1 MHLKTGSSRLDAG
14 ARASTG
20 TARRTASIPG
30 RALLCAASLALSMH
44 TGGARAA
51 QPQSCDRACLQGL
64 AERYLAA
71 MVAHDPSRAPLAR
84 HARFTENGVELPLPD
99 GLWRTAD
106 SVQSYRLFVTDPQAG
121 SVGFFVK
128 ARENGAPVL
137 LATRLQI
144 VHRRITEIES
154 IASRL
159 AATIGGG
166 PSAQPRV
173 DQLGDHPRPQFL
185 AVLPPS
191 ERRTR
196 GQLIALVDSY
206 YTGIENNT
214 GERPPPFADDCLRLE
229 NGTQTTGR
237 PLRAGAEPG
246 PLNYSCTQAFGLGYY
261 HEDTRIRSR
270 RVLAVDVARGL
281 VYAAV
286 GMDHDATVRSYRL
299 KNGRTVTVRNTAPWT
314 WAAHEIFQINGAGE
328 ISQIEAVLL
337 SVPYGMRPGWS
348 TGVHLPSPQAIRD
361 GFKEY

>member
-1 MHLKTGSSRLDAG
+1 VKVGGSRLEAG
-14 ARASTG
+14 AA
-20 TARRTASIPG
+20 ARDGGAWPG
-30 RALLCAASLALSMH
+30 RALLCTAWLALAILS
-44 TGGARAA
+44 GDAGAA
-51 QPQSCDRACLQGL
+51 QQSGCGRACLEGL

-84 HARFTENGVELPLPD
+84 GVRYTENGVELTLPD
-99 GLWRTAD
+99 GLWRTAQ
-106 SVQSYRLFVTDPQAG
+106 SVGTYRLFVTDPREG

-137 LATRLQI
+137 LATRLK
-144 VHRRITEIES
+144 VVDRRITEIES
-154 IASRL
+154 IAARL
-159 AATIGGG
+159 GATIGGG

-185 AVLPPS
+185 ATLPPN

-196 GQLIALVDSY
+196 KQLMAIVDSY

-214 GERPPPFADDCLRLE
+214 GDQPPPFADDCLRLE

-237 PLRAGAEPG
+237 PVRPGAEPG
-246 PLNYSCTQAFGLGYY
+246 PANYSCKEAFALGYY
-261 HEDTRIRSR
+261 HEDTRIRDR
-270 RVLAVDVARGL
+270 RVLAVDVERGL
-281 VYAAV
+281 VYAAM

-299 KNGRTVTVRNTAPWT
+299 KNGRVVTVRNTAPWT
-314 WAAHEIFQINGAGE
+314 WAAHEIFQINGEGQ
-328 ISQIEAVLL
+328 ISQVEAVLL

-348 TGVHLPSPQAIRD
+348 TGVHLPSPQAIHD